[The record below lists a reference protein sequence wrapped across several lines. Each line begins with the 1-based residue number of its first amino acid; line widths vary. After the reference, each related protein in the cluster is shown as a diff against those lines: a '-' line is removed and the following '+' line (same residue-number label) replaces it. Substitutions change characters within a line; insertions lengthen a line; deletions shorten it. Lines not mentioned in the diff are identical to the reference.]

1 MAAAPDNEAIAIP
14 IKVVPNAPIAL
25 KVPASTLAAANLNV
39 ATATIVLATLFGSCG
54 IAEAIESKTS
64 SISSSS
70 FSLAGL
76 SGVSALRSNTK
87 TDMAAWS

>member
-39 ATATIVLATLFGSCG
+39 ATATIVLATLFDSCG
-54 IAEAIESKTS
+54 IAEAIESKPRLFLVVLFHS
-64 SISSSS
+64 QD
-70 FSLAGL
+70 LA
-76 SGVSALRSNTK
+76 A
-87 TDMAAWS
+87 